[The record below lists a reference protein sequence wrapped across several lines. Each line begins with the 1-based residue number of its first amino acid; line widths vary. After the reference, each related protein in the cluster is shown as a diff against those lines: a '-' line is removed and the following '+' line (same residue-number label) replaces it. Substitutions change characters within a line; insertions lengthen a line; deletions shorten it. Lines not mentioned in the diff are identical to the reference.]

1 MPLGGKAIAEVKERD
16 IWVPVRDGGEVRVR
30 VYEPVGGDGKRGEE
44 DGDGDGRP
52 LILMFHEGGF
62 VFGDLTDEE
71 MNCRLFVREL
81 GVVCGNVEYR

>member
-1 MPLGGKAIAEVKERD
+1 MPLGGKAIPEVKERD
-16 IWVPVRDGGEVRVR
+16 VWVPVRDGEKVRVR
-30 VYEPVGGDGKRGEE
+30 VYEPAGGDDKGGE
-44 DGDGDGRP
+44 GTGGRP